1 VANFPAGTRVLV
13 HGAESQIHALG
24 ILSAEKATEV
34 LRTAVVEGTWNDEEV
49 ATGAQVPLR
58 VVYRTLDHFHCFAE
72 PINLADLGW
81 SPDYKPI
88 NGTICEMPDGQK
100 AEDIWQKAVDL
111 ALTEKRAA
119 LLK

>member
-1 VANFPAGTRVLV
+1 
-13 HGAESQIHALG
+13 
-24 ILSAEKATEV
+24 V
-34 LRTAVVEGTWNDEEV
+34 LRTAVIEGTWNDEEV
-49 ATGAQVPLR
+49 PTGAKIPLR
-58 VVYRTLDHFHCFAE
+58 IVYRTLDYFHCFAE

-88 NGTICEMPDGQK
+88 NGTEMPDGH
-100 AEDIWQKAVDL
+100 KAVDL